1 MPVFEEKFEW
11 MIGRYDELMVA
22 SAQPDIIADLPR
34 WQNILRE
41 IAQLEPAVTAWR
53 DYVSLRQEIASA
65 EELLEQPDYTAIAE
79 EELALLRPRQEA
91 ALQELKI
98 FLLPRDPNDDKNVVM
113 EIRAGAGGDEA
124 GLFGAMLMRM
134 YVRYAERHGYTTTNM
149 SISESELGGV
159 KEAVFMISGNGAF
172 SRLKYESGVHRV
184 QRVPVTESSGRIH
197 TSTATVAVLPEAD
210 EVDVEINP
218 RPAHRHLRCQRAWRT
233 VHQHDGLGH
242 PHHPPAQRPG
252 GDLPGRKS
260 QLKNK
265 EQAMRAARAP
275 VRKCRLKPTRS
286 IPLTDATRLAPAT
299 AASASAPTTS
309 PGTGD

>member
-91 ALQELKI
+91 ALQELKV

-210 EVDVEINP
+210 EVDVEINQED
-218 RPAHRHLRCQRAWRT
+218 LRIDSLPCQRAWRT
-233 VHQHDGLGH
+233 VHQYDGLGH
-242 PHHPPAQRPG
+242 PHHAPAQRPG
-252 GDLPGRKS
+252 GDLPGRKEPAEK
-260 QLKNK
+260 QG
-265 EQAMRAARAP
+265 AGDARAARAP
-275 VRKCRLKPTRS
+275 VRK
-286 IPLTDATRLAPAT
+286 DA
-299 AASASAPTTS
+299 
-309 PGTGD
+309 G